1 MKVFKRSLIILFHV
15 IMLSVLISCNDSS
28 DDDYEGVDPFTNGG
42 TVRNMIVVISD
53 IHLGQDLSY
62 AECNHNLQYLKN
74 FLLRLKESPN
84 VKELV
89 IAGDL
94 LDEWFIPAPIN
105 TYGNGDQSDFV
116 QRIAQ
121 ANEGVINAL
130 KSIINENKI
139 LVTYVPGN
147 HDLTVTEANIS
158 LILPGINQARDQELG
173 LGTYSPI
180 GYPKIAI
187 EHGHRYNFF
196 CSPDPFSNQDIAP
209 GTITP
214 PGYFFTRIGA
224 LHVAQGYPTV
234 AGDTLSAITQNPSAN
249 ESQTLLYKYR
259 RLWEW
264 AIGYLKINN
273 KFDED
278 IIVTN
283 FDGFTE
289 TYSVNDLVPFQTIP
303 GGEIDVN
310 LFKGIQDNWY
320 QRQIHNR
327 VQVPVPTAEAIEN
340 TAKESELSDRSK
352 DQYFLNP
359 NSDVRLVVFGH
370 THVAKIE
377 ASLNHTGQKAI
388 YANTGTWIDHNSLA
402 STNMEFV
409 VITPQSDD
417 ATSQT
422 SVKLYNYNGGKATLM
437 TSDSLRF

>member
-42 TVRNMIVVISD
+42 SVRNMIVVISD

-289 TYSVNDLVPFQTIP
+289 TYSVNDLVPFQTTP